1 MISCVCYND
10 AYYTRYYMNCIKIE
24 LADKYDFPPRAIGEP
39 ADFTDKYIKA
49 FYDDGS
55 VSLKEIAVNMI
66 NDSDL
71 QTTKPERRVV
81 LRYEGKKLPITLKV
95 LPISLV
101 GIEAELV
108 KGVVIS
114 EGTPADKSFF
124 VVTAQYDD
132 GSKRVVNNYKFFP
145 YTSLSESDHTITIK
159 YGRFSVDLPIAVCSN
174 KNQNITEFDEDV
186 VIESSDEETDDL
198 FGVSPVA
205 NSSEKVTPE
214 KSLVID
220 EKAEVDDVYDSLQKA
235 NSEQP
240 IEDDRNTT
248 TQDTLS
254 APQMPDNFSEDEI
267 VRLTTEKLSDRELI
281 GIYINGQPKTEYYD
295 GDLFDIASLEVRAL
309 YSDEYEEVVT
319 ATVSPDGP
327 LTLGVGHVVVSYKDK
342 SAIILIHVIEKPP
355 VIEVQKAE
363 VNKDTSVLNIERQN
377 SAPQVENIMPDWGS
391 SSDSPNDSKKC
402 QQNTETADD
411 LDNKSLKNNDFYPST
426 IELRFSGDISLFL

>member
-1 MISCVCYND
+1 MVSFVCNND
-10 AYYTRYYMNCIKIE
+10 AYYTRFFMNCVKIE

-71 QTTKPERRVV
+71 QTSKPERRVV

-108 KGVVIS
+108 KGVVIP
-114 EGTPADKSFF
+114 EGTPADKSLFI
-124 VVTAQYDD
+124 VTAQYDD

-145 YTSLSESDHTITIK
+145 YTFLAESDHTITIK
-159 YGRFSVDLPIAVCSN
+159 YGRFSEELPIVVRSN
-174 KNQNITEFDEDV
+174 KNQHITESDGDV

-198 FGVSPVA
+198 FGVSPVT
-205 NSSEKVTPE
+205 NPSEMVPPE
-214 KSLVID
+214 TSLVID
-220 EKAEVDDVYDSLQKA
+220 ERTEIDNVYDSFQKV
-235 NSEQP
+235 NSGQP
-240 IEDDRNTT
+240 TEAESNAMS
-248 TQDTLS
+248 QDTLS

-267 VRLTTEKLSDRELI
+267 IRLTTEKLLNRELV

-295 GDLFDIASLEVRAL
+295 GDFFDIASIEVRAL
-309 YSDEYEEVVT
+309 YSDEYEEAVT

-327 LTLGVGHVVVSYKDK
+327 LTLGVGHIVVSYKDK
-342 SAIILIHVIEKPP
+342 SAIILIHVKEKTP
-355 VIEVQKAE
+355 VIETQKVE
-363 VNKDTSVLNIERQN
+363 VNI
-377 SAPQVENIMPDWGS
+377 IPDWGS
-391 SSDSPNDSKKC
+391 SSDRPNENKALEQK
-402 QQNTETADD
+402 TKEADNPV
-411 LDNKSLKNNDFYPST
+411 NKPLENNDFYPST
-426 IELRFSGDISLFL
+426 IDLRFSGDISLFL